1 VIAVTVGTSGARAI
15 PDMQRGFFARILD
28 RVVGNVRVVRGAPE
42 AIALTAIVAVG
53 MSYFTFQEFHRE
65 RLAALN
71 DRIASQERLLTD
83 YRTKLRGATPA
94 EAATQIEKLTSLL
107 ADTQK
112 SLSETKS
119 KPIVVDNR
127 SRDPLRLYEDNN
139 PIALVKDPNVDLEKK
154 KITFLGVNSGVLL
167 GTSKPY
173 EFQNWKLACGGTQL
187 YSAASDG
194 TAHEYSYSP
203 LICKIV
209 GNR

>member
-1 VIAVTVGTSGARAI
+1 
-15 PDMQRGFFARILD
+15 MQRGFFARILD
-28 RVVGNVRVVRGAPE
+28 RVVANVRVIRGAPE
-42 AIALTAIVAVG
+42 AIALTAIVTGG
-53 MSYFTFQEFHRE
+53 MSYFAFQEFHRE

-71 DRIASQERLLTD
+71 DRIASQEQLLTD

-94 EAATQIEKLTSLL
+94 EAATKIENLTSSL

-112 SLSETKS
+112 KLSETKS
-119 KPIVVDNR
+119 KPALVEDR
-127 SRDPLRLYEDNN
+127 SRDPRRLYEDNN

-167 GTSKPY
+167 GTSQSY

-187 YSAASDG
+187 YSAASAG
-194 TAHEYSYSP
+194 AAHEYSYSP
-203 LICKIV
+203 LTCKIV

>member
-28 RVVGNVRVVRGAPE
+28 RVVANVRVIRGAPE
-42 AIALTAIVAVG
+42 AITLTAIVAGG
-53 MSYFTFQEFHRE
+53 MSYFAFQQFHRE

-71 DRIASQERLLTD
+71 DRIASQEQLLTD

-94 EAATQIEKLTSLL
+94 EAATKIENLTSSL
-107 ADTQK
+107 ADTKK

-119 KPIVVDNR
+119 KLALVDNR

-139 PIALVKDPNVDLEKK
+139 PIALVKNPYVDLERK

-167 GTSKPY
+167 GIGKSY

-187 YSAASDG
+187 YNAASDG
-194 TAHEYSYSP
+194 AVHEYSYSP
-203 LICKIV
+203 LTCKIV